1 MRMLVLGAGL
11 QGSACAYDLLQQPTV
26 ERVTVADLKPER
38 VPAFLKTFAGRRL
51 ALVKVDVQ
59 DAAALREVIR
69 GHDAWSILFTRRAE
83 NLAAHSGQIAF
94 PGGAVET
101 GESLEDAVIRE
112 ADEEVGIPPRSVELI
127 GRLDDLITNSGFL
140 VAPYCGLVHERVD
153 YVLQQSEVA
162 EVFEVP
168 LDALLAEEQPE
179 VRFISFRQRR
189 YPAYFY
195 RYRDYEIWGMTG
207 RIVKAFLD
215 LVWISL

>member
-1 MRMLVLGAGL
+1 MPPRFDERALERLRAILAERPAIEIHAPQHRRAAVLIPIVRDPDGAYSLVF
-11 QGSACAYDLLQQPTV
+11 S
-26 ERVTVADLKPER
+26 
-38 VPAFLKTFAGRRL
+38 
-51 ALVKVDVQ
+51 
-59 DAAALREVIR
+59 
-69 GHDAWSILFTRRAE
+69 RRAE
-83 NLAAHSGQIAF
+83 ELASHSGQIAF

-101 GESLEDAVIRE
+101 GESLQDAVIRE

-140 VAPYCGLVHERVD
+140 VAPFCGIVHERVD

-168 LDALLAEEQPE
+168 LDALLAEQQPE
-179 VRFISFRQRR
+179 VRFVSFRQKR

-195 RYRDYEIWGMTG
+195 RYRDYEIWGLTG

-215 LVWISL
+215 LVWVAV